1 MTPEKCDIICP
12 IHYLD
17 LDSFKLFIQTW
28 AQNIPIRRL
37 IIGLGNENVEL
48 KKFLFQYCVSEP
60 FSFELIEQF
69 DHKTLGYCLQEL
81 INQVETEYFI
91 FLHADVEIPQNWFEK
106 MWASRVKG
114 IVESLKAPSFGPDS
128 FIQASKK
135 RAYSGA
141 QLILKESVENLN
153 FGDDFVYCYDKETE
167 ILTKEGWKYFE
178 NLNDNDLVA
187 TLDKKH
193 NMFYEK
199 PKELYKLPYIG
210 DMIKINHRSV
220 DLLITP
226 NHRLYIRRRG
236 KDYNLIKAENMNFQ
250 YFHTLNHINWKGK
263 ERKYFKLPSI
273 KQKSNMKQ
281 IHKILMDDWLEFLGW
296 FISEGCTTKTGYNY
310 RIVITQRKE
319 ENRKEIIDCI
329 KKIGFKPTPD
339 KDQIY
344 IHSKQLYIYLKKLGK
359 SYQKY
364 IPPQFLNLSIRQLK
378 ILFDTLIKG
387 DGTNCNDCIIYYTTS
402 KKLADQVQELIIK
415 LGFNSTLHKP
425 KLTNGCVDGRII
437 YSKHQQYHIR
447 LRKAHECHFLTRQKD
462 PKRFLPE
469 NKFFSKIHYNDF
481 VYCCSVEND
490 IVCVRRNG
498 RVTWCGNTNEDIIIQ
513 NIVLNRG
520 FSYVKMA
527 IFHHH
532 HRKYRKRT
540 QPRKTILEWQWKGIV
555 KYAYPT
561 SNLMNYI
568 KGILRLLSQDYEIKA
583 DLETEIKAL
592 NPKWLSLL

>member
-12 IHYLD
+12 IFHVD

-28 AQNIPIRRL
+28 FQNIPIRRL
-37 IIGLGNENVEL
+37 IIGIGKENHEL
-48 KKFLFQYCVSEP
+48 LYFLLNVQKLFYSHIVVIDQKE
-60 FSFELIEQF
+60 
-69 DHKTLGYCLQEL
+69 HKTLGYCLQEL

-91 FLHADVEIPQNWFEK
+91 FPHADVEIPQNWFEK

-153 FGDDFVYCYDKETE
+153 FGDDF
-167 ILTKEGWKYFE
+167 
-178 NLNDNDLVA
+178 
-187 TLDKKH
+187 
-193 NMFYEK
+193 
-199 PKELYKLPYIG
+199 
-210 DMIKINHRSV
+210 
-220 DLLITP
+220 
-226 NHRLYIRRRG
+226 
-236 KDYNLIKAENMNFQ
+236 
-250 YFHTLNHINWKGK
+250 
-263 ERKYFKLPSI
+263 
-273 KQKSNMKQ
+273 
-281 IHKILMDDWLEFLGW
+281 
-296 FISEGCTTKTGYNY
+296 
-310 RIVITQRKE
+310 
-319 ENRKEIIDCI
+319 
-329 KKIGFKPTPD
+329 
-339 KDQIY
+339 IY
-344 IHSKQLYIYLKKLGK
+344 
-359 SYQKY
+359 
-364 IPPQFLNLSIRQLK
+364 
-378 ILFDTLIKG
+378 
-387 DGTNCNDCIIYYTTS
+387 
-402 KKLADQVQELIIK
+402 
-415 LGFNSTLHKP
+415 
-425 KLTNGCVDGRII
+425 
-437 YSKHQQYHIR
+437 
-447 LRKAHECHFLTRQKD
+447 
-462 PKRFLPE
+462 
-469 NKFFSKIHYNDF
+469 
-481 VYCCSVEND
+481 
-490 IVCVRRNG
+490 
-498 RVTWCGNTNEDIIIQ
+498 TNEDIIIQ